1 MTKYMFFVQIIFFLS
16 WPPPDPIK
24 NELITIRLKKKQ
36 INNTLEI
43 VHLNNIERSIINCLK

>member
-24 NELITIRLKKKQ
+24 NELITIRLKKNQ